1 MIVQLQRIS
10 NLAPFWKKN
19 CRKKVQVEKS
29 LAKKLFLL
37 FDRSEM
43 NKIVSEIPAAEKNVK
58 FLFSETI
65 FDFNQQK
72 QILTARY
79 VSSPA

>member
-1 MIVQLQRIS
+1 
-10 NLAPFWKKN
+10 
-19 CRKKVQVEKS
+19 
-29 LAKKLFLL
+29 
-37 FDRSEM
+37 M